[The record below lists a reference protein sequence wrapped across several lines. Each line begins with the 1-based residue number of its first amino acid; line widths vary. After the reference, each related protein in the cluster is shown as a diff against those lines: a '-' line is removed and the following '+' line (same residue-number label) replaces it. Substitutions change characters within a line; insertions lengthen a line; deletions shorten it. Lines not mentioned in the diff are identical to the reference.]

1 MYDRKVHSLPT
12 LKRRSLDEEK
22 RVSGIVHIG
31 VGNFHRSHQE
41 SYLND
46 LLKLD
51 FEKYKNW
58 CYTGIG
64 MIPSDKTIQTKL
76 KRNKFRY
83 HIVSVKHDGKTSVE
97 HVNTLMNMLLSY
109 EQLDT
114 CLSLMEQESVK
125 IVSITITEYGYTLEL
140 SECDK
145 QLILMSLGKIQ
156 NKDMGSLHGIT
167 TFGLV
172 LAALA
177 RRYKAY
183 TCPFTVLSCDNMNG
197 NGDVCKKKCLDSL
210 MDIDIDFMEWMDREG
225 RFPNTMVD
233 RITPALNDDDVI
245 QLEKDLGIIDTKPVI
260 CEEYKSWIIE
270 DTFVNGER
278 PAWENVGVIFT
289 KDVKPYEELKL
300 GLLNVPH
307 SYIAYW
313 GIHKGYTYVHEVV
326 RNAEIRDEIYM
337 FMQDI
342 ISIIGVREDIDYMGY
357 AQTVLQRFTNATL
370 KDTLKRVATDG
381 IFKFKTQGLPLL
393 KRGLEYGYPMISFA
407 KYISLWKKCDG
418 LQDSMLDILGDVSSD
433 ETFML
438 RVKQYDETFSQ

>member
-1 MYDRKVHSLPT
+1 MYDRKVQSLPT
-12 LKRRSLDEEK
+12 LVSRKSFEERRI
-22 RVSGIVHIG
+22 SGIVHIG

-46 LLKLD
+46 LLKAD

-64 MIPSDKTIQTKL
+64 MMPSDKSIQTKL
-76 KRNKFRY
+76 KRNKFKY
-83 HIVSVKHDGKTSVE
+83 HIVSVKHDGNTSVE
-97 HVNTLMNMLLSY
+97 HVDTLMNMLLSY

-125 IVSITITEYGYTLEL
+125 IVSITITEYGYTVDL
-140 SECDK
+140 SDCDK
-145 QLILMSLGKIQ
+145 QLIKASLS
-156 NKDMGSLHGIT
+156 KDTSIDVSTLYGIT
-167 TFGLV
+167 TFGLI

-177 RRYKAY
+177 RRYVAY
-183 TCPFTVLSCDNMNG
+183 AKPFTVLSCDNING
-197 NGDVCKKKCLDSL
+197 NGDVCKKKCIDSL
-210 MDIDIDFMEWMDREG
+210 EDVDFREWLDREG
-225 RFPNTMVD
+225 KFPNTMVD

-270 DTFVNGER
+270 DTFVNDER

-307 SYIAYW
+307 SYIAYL
-313 GIHKGYTYVHEVV
+313 GMYKGYTYVHEVV
-326 RNAEIRDEIYM
+326 KDAELRDEVYL

-342 ISIIGVREDIDYMGY
+342 IAIIGVHNHIDYMGY

-370 KDTLKRVATDG
+370 KDTLKRIATDG

-393 KRGLEYGYPMISFA
+393 KRGLECGYPMTSFA
-407 KYISLWKKCDG
+407 KYIASWKKYELKD
-418 LQDSMLDILGDVSSD
+418 DMLDILGDVIHD
-433 ETFML
+433 ELFMC
-438 RVKQYDETFSQ
+438 RVKQYDETFSR

>member
-1 MYDRKVHSLPT
+1 MYDRKVQSLPT
-12 LKRRSLDEEK
+12 LVSRKSFEERRI
-22 RVSGIVHIG
+22 SGIVHIG

-46 LLKLD
+46 LLKAD

-64 MIPSDKTIQTKL
+64 MMPSDKSIQTKL
-76 KRNKFRY
+76 KRNKFKY
-83 HIVSVKHDGKTSVE
+83 HIVSVKHDGNTSVE
-97 HVNTLMNMLLSY
+97 HVDTLMNMLLSY

-125 IVSITITEYGYTLEL
+125 IVSITITEYGYTVDL

-145 QLILMSLGKIQ
+145 QLIKASLA
-156 NKDMGSLHGIT
+156 KDTSIDVSTLYGIT
-167 TFGLV
+167 TFGLI

-177 RRYKAY
+177 RRYVAY
-183 TCPFTVLSCDNMNG
+183 AKPFTILSCDNING
-197 NGDVCKKKCLDSL
+197 NGDVCKKKCIDSL
-210 MDIDIDFMEWMDREG
+210 EDVDFREWLDREG
-225 RFPNTMVD
+225 KFPNTMVD

-270 DTFVNGER
+270 DTFVNDER

-307 SYIAYW
+307 SYIAYL
-313 GIHKGYTYVHEVV
+313 GMYKGYTYVHEVV
-326 RNAEIRDEIYM
+326 KDAELRDEVYL

-342 ISIIGVREDIDYMGY
+342 IAIIGVHNHIDYMGY

-370 KDTLKRVATDG
+370 KDTLKRIATDG

-393 KRGLEYGYPMISFA
+393 KRGLECGYPMTSFA
-407 KYISLWKKCDG
+407 KYIALWKKYELKDA
-418 LQDSMLDILGDVSSD
+418 MLDDVIHD
-433 ETFML
+433 ELFMC
-438 RVKQYDETFSQ
+438 RVKQYDETFSR

>member
-1 MYDRKVHSLPT
+1 MYDRKVHSLPA
-12 LKRRSLDEEK
+12 LQGLSLCEEK
-22 RVSGIVHIG
+22 RTSGIVHIG

-46 LLKLD
+46 LLKVD

-64 MIPSDKTIQTKL
+64 MIPSDKNIQTKL
-76 KRNKFRY
+76 RQNKFKY
-83 HIVSVKHDGKTSVE
+83 HIVSVKHDGKTSIE
-97 HVNTLMNMLLSY
+97 HVNTLMDMLLSY

-145 QLILMSLGKIQ
+145 QLIDISLGKTQ
-156 NKDMGSLHGIT
+156 NKDISSLHGIT
-167 TFGLV
+167 TFGLI

-177 RRYKAY
+177 RRYNAC
-183 TCPFTVLSCDNMNG
+183 TGPFTVLSCDNMNS
-197 NGDVCKKKCLDSL
+197 NGDVCKKKCLDNL
-210 MDIDIDFMEWMDREG
+210 VNVDVDFMTWIDKYG
-225 RFPNTMVD
+225 CFPNTMVD

-270 DTFVNGER
+270 DTFVNNER

-289 KDVKPYEELKL
+289 NDVKPYEELKL

-326 RNAEIRDEIYM
+326 KNAEIRDEIYM

-342 ISIIGVREDIDYMGY
+342 ISIIGTNEDIDYMGY

-381 IFKFKTQGLPLL
+381 VYKFKTQGLPLL
-393 KRGLEYGYPMISFA
+393 NAGLEQGYPMIGFA
-407 KYISLWKKCDG
+407 KYISLWTACDG
-418 LQDSMLDILGDVSSD
+418 LQDSILDILGSVQFNTS
-433 ETFML
+433 FMA
-438 RVKQYDETFSQ
+438 RVRQYDETFSR

>member
-12 LKRRSLDEEK
+12 LPRRTLEEET

-64 MIPSDKTIQTKL
+64 MIPSDKSIREKL
-76 KRNKFRY
+76 KRNNFRY

-109 EQLDT
+109 EQLDK
-114 CLSLMEQESVK
+114 CLSLMEEENVK
-125 IVSITITEYGYTLEL
+125 IVSITITEYGYTLAL
-140 SECDK
+140 SESDK
-145 QLILMSLGKIQ
+145 QLICKSLRKMQ
-156 NKDMGSLHGIT
+156 NTDIDSLQGIT

-183 TCPFTVLSCDNMNG
+183 TSPFTVLSCDNING
-197 NGDVCKKKCLDSL
+197 NGDVCKNKCLDSL
-210 MDIDIDFMEWMDREG
+210 MDIDVDFMEWIDREG

-233 RITPALNDDDVI
+233 RITPSLEDDDVI
-245 QLEKDLGIIDTKPVI
+245 QLEKELGIIDTKPVI

-270 DTFVNGER
+270 DTFVNDER
-278 PAWENVGVIFT
+278 PAWEKVGVIFT
-289 KDVKPYEELKL
+289 KDVKPYEKLKL

-326 RNAEIRDEIYM
+326 GCSEIRYEIYL

-342 ISIIGVREDIDYMGY
+342 IGIIGIHEDIDYTGY
-357 AQTVLQRFTNATL
+357 AQTVLKRFTNVTL
-370 KDTLKRVATDG
+370 KDTLNRIASDG

-393 KRGLEYGYPMISFA
+393 KQGLDCGHPMISFA
-407 KYISLWKKCDG
+407 KYISLWTKCDG
-418 LQDSMLDILGDVSSD
+418 LQESILDILGDVRYNES
-433 ETFML
+433 FML
-438 RVKQYDETFSQ
+438 RVKHYNEAFSL

>member
-1 MYDRKVHSLPT
+1 MYDRKVQSLPT
-12 LKRRSLDEEK
+12 LVSRKSFEERRI
-22 RVSGIVHIG
+22 SGIVHIG

-46 LLKLD
+46 LLKAD

-64 MIPSDKTIQTKL
+64 MMPSDKSIQTKL
-76 KRNKFRY
+76 KRNKFKY
-83 HIVSVKHDGKTSVE
+83 HIVSVKHDGNTSVE
-97 HVNTLMNMLLSY
+97 HVDTLMNMLLSY

-125 IVSITITEYGYTLEL
+125 IVSITITEYGYTVDL

-145 QLILMSLGKIQ
+145 QLIKASLA
-156 NKDMGSLHGIT
+156 KDTSIDVSTLYGIT
-167 TFGLV
+167 TFGLI

-177 RRYKAY
+177 RRYVAY
-183 TCPFTVLSCDNMNG
+183 AKPFTVLSCDNING
-197 NGDVCKKKCLDSL
+197 NGDVCKKKCIDSL
-210 MDIDIDFMEWMDREG
+210 EDVDFREWLDREG
-225 RFPNTMVD
+225 KFPNTMVD

-270 DTFVNGER
+270 DTFVNDER

-307 SYIAYW
+307 SYIAYL
-313 GIHKGYTYVHEVV
+313 GMYKGYTYVHEVV
-326 RNAEIRDEIYM
+326 KDAELRDEVYL

-342 ISIIGVREDIDYMGY
+342 IAIIGVHNHIDYMGY

-370 KDTLKRVATDG
+370 KDTLKRIATDG

-393 KRGLEYGYPMISFA
+393 KRGLECGYPMTSFA
-407 KYISLWKKCDG
+407 KYIALWKKYELKDA
-418 LQDSMLDILGDVSSD
+418 MLDDVIHD
-433 ETFML
+433 ELFMC
-438 RVKQYDETFSQ
+438 RVKQYDETFSR